1 MRGGVVTS
9 PSSKVSLSSAA
20 AEFGQEERHAEE
32 DPHHQQAGAERQQGE
47 RVQEAGV
54 QAQVAHRQQAAQVL
68 LDHGLPGTDA
78 AEGTGR
84 RRCGGGRGA
93 AAHKD
98 GDDQGEGGRRAP
110 WGQSKQTDGV
120 QQMRVEGW
128 DGKQNPRGRHHNND
142 VDFMNKEKQ
151 TNKQTA
157 EMIQRNRRIMLQET
171 EEGKERKKIN

>member
-1 MRGGVVTS
+1 MDPCTLSQDGGLQTTLGLMRGGGVTS
-9 PSSKVSLSSAA
+9 PSGKVSWSSAA

-84 RRCGGGRGA
+84 RRCGGGRGRQPIRRS
-93 AAHKD
+93 
-98 GDDQGEGGRRAP
+98 GRGGGERHGGSP
-110 WGQSKQTDGV
+110 SKQ
-120 QQMRVEGW
+120 MACNRCGW
-128 DGKQNPRGRHHNND
+128 RGG
-142 VDFMNKEKQ
+142 MANK
-151 TNKQTA
+151 
-157 EMIQRNRRIMLQET
+157 IQGGDITTMML
-171 EEGKERKKIN
+171 IS